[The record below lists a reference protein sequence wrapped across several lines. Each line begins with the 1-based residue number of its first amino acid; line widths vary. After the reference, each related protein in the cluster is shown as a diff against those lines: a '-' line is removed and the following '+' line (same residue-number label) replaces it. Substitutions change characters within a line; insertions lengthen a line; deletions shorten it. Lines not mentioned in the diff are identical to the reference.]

1 MMKWN
6 RTTSHTDHTN
16 FKNVDRASEQSLC
29 ILVMP
34 IDYFYADSNPLSTMA
49 QGLLI
54 DMDGVIY
61 SGDTL
66 IPGADQFINRL
77 KKSEIPF
84 MFMTNNSQR
93 TPLEVVRKLKKLGIE
108 ITEKHVYTS
117 AMATGKFL
125 ESQNPNGTA
134 YVLGEGGLLTSLHD
148 HGITLVDTDPEF
160 VVLGEGRNFTLEMVQ
175 RAVDMIL
182 AGAKFI
188 ATNRDPSPKKKGW
201 NNLGIAATTAMIE
214 EAAGVKAFVIGKP
227 SPVMM
232 RSARKALSLETAE
245 TTVIGD
251 TMDTDIQGGVQMGY
265 KTVLVMS
272 GITKSEDFKKYAFKP
287 DLIVNSVNDITLP
300 LTWWT

>member
-1 MMKWN
+1 M
-6 RTTSHTDHTN
+6 
-16 FKNVDRASEQSLC
+16 
-29 ILVMP
+29 
-34 IDYFYADSNPLSTMA
+34 MA

-61 SGDTL
+61 GGDAL

-77 KKSEIPF
+77 KKSETPF

-93 TPLEVVRKLKKLGIE
+93 TPLEAVRKLKKLGIE
-108 ITEKHVYTS
+108 VTEKHIYNS

-125 ESQNPNGTA
+125 ASQNPNGTA
-134 YVLGEGGLLTSLHD
+134 YVLGEGGLISSLHD

-175 RAVDMIL
+175 RAVDMLL

-188 ATNRDPSPKKKGW
+188 TTNRDPSPKQKGW

-214 EAAGVKAFVIGKP
+214 EAAGVEAFVIGKP

-232 RSARKALSLETAE
+232 RSARKALGLETAE

-251 TMDTDIQGGVQMGY
+251 TMGTDIQGGVQMGY
-265 KTVLVMS
+265 KTILVLS
-272 GITKSEDFKKYAFKP
+272 GITKPEEFKKYAFKP
-287 DLIVNSVNDITLP
+287 DLIVNSVNDIQLP
-300 LTWWT
+300 LSWW